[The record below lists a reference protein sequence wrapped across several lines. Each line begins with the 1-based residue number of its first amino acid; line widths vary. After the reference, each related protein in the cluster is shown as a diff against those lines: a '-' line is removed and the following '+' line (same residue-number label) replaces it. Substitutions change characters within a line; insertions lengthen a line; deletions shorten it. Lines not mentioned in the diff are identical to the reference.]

1 MRNVGKSTRGVP
13 STPLHFTRLFQK
25 DEYGTSRR
33 TRIDQTIAREERV
46 YFGFEQDPNDDQ
58 QRPHRCGAGNRCVY
72 AHGAI
77 KTKLEPLR
85 PFAYISLTPQAE
97 APSFARQFHIACT
110 PLLAIEAAAG
120 PMDMSEERTE
130 ERHSHV
136 FNSDALVNA
145 SFYRF
150 VYFSPEGSPDRKL
163 LSSFFAWIIVHSQTG
178 ANFDA
183 SDRGTLR
190 RQWPEFNRLV
200 EIDFTNA
207 EPREAALQAAPIREL
222 EDKDFL

>member
-72 AHGAI
+72 ARGAI
-77 KTKLEPLR
+77 KTKL
-85 PFAYISLTPQAE
+85 
-97 APSFARQFHIACT
+97 
-110 PLLAIEAAAG
+110 
-120 PMDMSEERTE
+120 EERTE

>member
-1 MRNVGKSTRGVP
+1 MGNVGKSTRGGL
-13 STPLHFTRLFQK
+13 SAPLHFTRLFRK
-25 DEYGTSRR
+25 DEYDTSRR
-33 TRIDQTIAREERV
+33 TRIDQTMMREERA

-72 AHGAI
+72 ARGVI
-77 KTKLEPLR
+77 KTKLEPR
-85 PFAYISLTPQAE
+85 TPFAYISLTPYAD
-97 APSFARQFHIACT
+97 APSFARRFHIACT
-110 PLLAIEAAAG
+110 TLLAIDAAAG
-120 PMDMSEERTE
+120 PMDMTEERTE
-130 ERHSHV
+130 ERHSRV

-150 VYFSPEGSPDRKL
+150 GYFFPEGSPERKL
-163 LSSFFAWIIVHSQTG
+163 LSSFFAWIIMHSQTG

-183 SDRGTLR
+183 GDRGTLR
-190 RQWPEFNRLV
+190 REWPEFNRLI

-207 EPREAALQAAPIREL
+207 ELREAALHAAPIREL